1 MVCGCLRGASV
12 CINIQIALHDS
23 HEVPLVR
30 ELGVAVSPGQQLN
43 MLLQKATV
51 SPTKSYCKSSKKL
64 LYVDPQKVTVS
75 PQNATVRHSKE
86 TWQHHDIKLLHVI
99 TCVYALVTIKIKI
112 STVY

>member
-51 SPTKSYCKSSKKL
+51 SPQKSYCKSSKKL
-64 LYVDPQKVTVS
+64 L
-75 PQNATVRHSKE
+75 
-86 TWQHHDIKLLHVI
+86 
-99 TCVYALVTIKIKI
+99 
-112 STVY
+112 